1 MINKPVPPV
10 LPPFDPER
18 VPVTHRDSGL
28 PSVHASR
35 LQSAWL
41 RSRFAQAPDWKPE
54 VFEDVAHAHSV
65 TTRQAAVLVPLVE
78 RTHGVQ
84 LLLTRRNANLHVHAG
99 QISFPGGSRDL
110 DDATP
115 VHTALREAQ
124 EEIGLHPDQVETL
137 GMMPVY
143 TTITGYAVTPVI
155 AMIDPYAPLH
165 PQPSEVAEV
174 FEVPLEFLMNPAH
187 HELRTWDMQTGLPA
201 SGLAPNTARRSFYAM
216 PWSTADGKRYF
227 IWGATAAMIRN
238 LYRLLIA

>member
-1 MINKPVPPV
+1 MISDPILPV

-35 LQSAWL
+35 LQRAWL
-41 RSRFAQAPDWKPE
+41 RSRFAKVPDWTPE
-54 VFEDVAHAHSV
+54 VFEDVAHARSV
-65 TTRQAAVLVPLVE
+65 ATRQAAVLVPLVE
-78 RTHGVQ
+78 RPHGVQ
-84 LLLTRRNANLHVHAG
+84 LLLTRRDANLHVHAG

-115 VHTALREAQ
+115 VHTALREAE
-124 EEIGLHPDQVETL
+124 EEIGLRPDRVETL
-137 GMMPVY
+137 GLMPVY

-155 AMIDPYAPLH
+155 AMIDPDAPLR

-174 FEVPLEFLMNPAH
+174 FEVPLDFLMNPAH
-187 HELRTWDMQTGLPA
+187 HELRTWDTQTGLGA
-201 SGLAPNTARRSFYAM
+201 LGLAPVPTRRSFYAM
-216 PWSTADGKRYF
+216 PWTAADGRRYF